1 MRTRRV
7 VMSVVLYIPQQLEL
21 ALATGHPVYFVP
33 QGSTRRILVDANTPG
48 GDVGCSVYSSTA

>member
-1 MRTRRV
+1 
-7 VMSVVLYIPQQLEL
+7 MSVVLYIPQQLEL